1 MQMRAVWFAGAG
13 GLEAIEIRSVP
24 RPSPGPHEIRV
35 RVHASAINRADL
47 LQRRGLY
54 PAPPGWPSQI
64 PGLEYAGIVEAVG
77 SAATRWR
84 VGDRVMGLV
93 GGGAQAEAVVV
104 HELEAMPS
112 PRALS
117 DAQAAAIPEAFLTAW
132 DALVH
137 RARLSAGERVL
148 VHAVGSGV
156 GTAAAQL
163 AQLLHL
169 HIIGTSR
176 TLAKLDRVLEMGLD
190 QAIDTSSAPFRSQLA
205 EPVHAIIDSLGGPAL
220 QENLQA
226 LHRGGRLVVL
236 GLLQGA
242 KGDMDLGFV
251 LRQRLEIIGTAMRSR
266 EHEERVPLVQEFS
279 QRVLPH
285 FSLPAV
291 AGTPR
296 LAPVVD
302 AVLPMDELARAHE
315 LMEGN
320 ATFGKVVVAW

>member
-1 MQMRAVWFAGAG
+1 MQMRAVWFSGPG
-13 GLEAIEIRSVP
+13 GLDVIQIRTVP

-64 PGLEYAGIVEAVG
+64 PGLEYAGIVEATGPGV
-77 SAATRWR
+77 ARWR

-104 HELEAMPS
+104 HEEEALPS

-137 RARLSAGERVL
+137 RAQVAPGERVL
-148 VHAVGSGV
+148 VHAIGSGV
-156 GTAAAQL
+156 GTAVVQL
-163 AQLLHL
+163 AQLLQVHL
-169 HIIGTSR
+169 IGTSR
-176 TLAKLDRVLEMGLD
+176 TLAKLDRLLEMGLD
-190 QAIDTSSAPFRSQLA
+190 EAIDTSTTPFAEQLSA
-205 EPVHAIIDSLGGPAL
+205 PVHAIIDSLGGPAL
-220 QENLQA
+220 GANLAA
-226 LHRGGRLVVL
+226 LHSGGRLVVL
-236 GLLQGA
+236 GLLQGGR
-242 KGDMDLGFV
+242 GDIDLGFV

-266 EHEERVPLVQEFS
+266 DHGERVTLAREFTEK
-279 QRVLPH
+279 VLPH
-285 FSLPAV
+285 FSLPAI
-291 AGTPR
+291 AGAPR

-320 ATFGKVVVAW
+320 TTFGKVVVCW